1 MNDDS
6 APAGVDRRRFL
17 QLMGLAGAGVALG
30 ACGSS
35 GGSGTTT
42 SSGAPPSSTVPKAP
56 AFPIGAAAKATNKPV
71 PVTMWHSMTEANLTT
86 LQKLAKQFNS
96 SQSDV
101 KVSLVNQ
108 SSYTDTMTAYTAA
121 AGSNSLPDLVQIENI
136 DLQIMIDSK
145 TVMPAESAVA
155 ADSSFDI
162 ASLLPSAVEFFKVE
176 GVLWAM
182 PWNESTEILYYN
194 QHAFTKA
201 GLDPANPPAT
211 LADYK
216 SAAETIVSKGVAKYG
231 TSLKLTPSEIEDWTG
246 MQGALLVN
254 NGNGRTQRATA
265 VTFGGADGLALFS
278 FYEDMYKSKLAQAT
292 PGNGTGAYDNLL
304 AIAGY
309 QGSVETAAMTSDTS
323 AALGTVLTV
332 IGTYPKVK
340 LGIGPLPAPPGPGG
354 VPYGGGGLFMVK
366 TSAPESQDGAWQF
379 IKFLLEPG
387 PMATW
392 SLGSG
397 YIPITTAA
405 VTEPNLVAAWA
416 KTPVYKVAYE
426 QVLNTKPSA
435 ATAGPVAG
443 PLSQVETDIIN
454 GLTAISN
461 GASAAT
467 ALASTV
473 SASNSAIASY
483 NSRV

>member
-1 MNDDS
+1 
-6 APAGVDRRRFL
+6 
-17 QLMGLAGAGVALG
+17 MGLAGAGAALG
-30 ACGSS
+30 ACSS
-35 GGSGTTT
+35 STT
-42 SSGAPPSSTVPKAP
+42 SPPTTSRPKTP
-56 AFPIGAAAKATNKPV
+56 AFPLGAAAKAKNKPV

-86 LQKLAKQFNS
+86 LDQLTKQFNA

-108 SSYTDTMTAYTAA
+108 SSYSDTMTAYTAA
-121 AGSNSLPDLVQIENI
+121 AGTNTLPDIAQIENI
-136 DLQIMIDSK
+136 DLQMMIDSE
-145 TVMPAESAVA
+145 TVVPAGSAVA
-155 ADSSFDI
+155 ADTSFDI
-162 ASLLPSAVEFFKVE
+162 SGILPSAVEFFEVE

-182 PWNESTEILYYN
+182 PWNESSQILYYN
-194 QHAFTKA
+194 QNAFTSA

-216 SAAETIVSKGVAKYG
+216 KAAEAIVSKGVAKYG
-231 TSLKLTPSEIEDWTG
+231 TSLKLTPSEFEDWTG

-254 NGNGRTQRATA
+254 NGNGRTHRATQVA
-265 VTFGGADGLALFS
+265 FGGSDGLELFS
-278 FYEDMYKSKLAQAT
+278 FYEEMYRSKLAQAT

-304 AIAGY
+304 AIASG
-309 QGSVETAAMTSDTS
+309 TAAMTTETS

-332 IGTYPKVK
+332 VGSYPKVK

-366 TSAPESQDGAWQF
+366 ESPAERQDGAWQF
-379 IKFLLEPG
+379 IKFLLSAG

-405 VTEPNLVAAWA
+405 VSVPALTSAWV
-416 KTPVYKVAYE
+416 KTPEYRVAYT
-426 QVLNTKPSA
+426 QVLNTKPSI
-435 ATAGPVAG
+435 ATAGAVAG
-443 PLSQVETDIIN
+443 ALDQVETDIIN

-461 GASAAT
+461 GTSAAS
-467 ALASTV
+467 ALASV
-473 SASNSAIASY
+473 VAQSNAAISSY